1 MTILKKVKG
10 GWVNIQHEDLFYK
23 KGTQM
28 ITQERKSKYKHKVMI
43 TPSWAGSEHREIKE
57 WCEKNFGPGGRSKK
71 LRWRFGW
78 TDSVDTY
85 YFKSSKDAMM
95 FTLRWSDA

>member
-23 KGTQM
+23 KDTQM
-28 ITQERKSKYKHKVMI
+28 ITQERKSKYKHKVMFK
-43 TPSWAGSEHREIKE
+43 GSSSERHSDIKE
-57 WCEKNFGPGGRSKK
+57 WCEQRFGPGGRSKK

-78 TDSVDTY
+78 TDKTDTY
-85 YFKSSKDAMM
+85 YFKSSKDAML
-95 FTLRWSDA
+95 FTLRWAS